1 MDGPNWCFCMVR
13 FGCRLLSFFV
23 VAVTSILLFP
33 GFAHATAPA
42 VVTKVVPT
50 TTTGQVVLTWTNPAS
65 LDFTGTMVR
74 YSTTAFP
81 TSSSDGT
88 LASDVAGA
96 VSGTSTLTV
105 SSLTNNTTYY
115 FSLFS
120 HNVTPE
126 YGTAVNAQQYVM
138 AAQFTEDF
146 ESDAVAAVSG
156 QNGWATVSGT
166 WNVIDTAGEQ
176 TLQSGADNQGFHL
189 YRALNGGSAAAY
201 SDQMIRVDWKGSTT
215 STPGQVFLRAG
226 SATADAG
233 GYFMWQTGS
242 QIRIAYKTTTG
253 STQATLASASFSIS
267 ADTWY
272 TYEFSA
278 INNSLGQTVLN
289 GYVWARG
296 NAKPSTPNVTYT
308 DTFNRFAQGVFS
320 VGKTSTTVVEYDN
333 ITYYGR
339 IGDSLATATPA
350 DGSVVLAWTNPTY
363 ATYTG
368 TMVRYS
374 TSAYPTSTTDGTLL
388 ASTTGSSGGTSTV
401 THSSLTNGTLYYY
414 TLFPYDNAAVY
425 GTPLYLRQVA
435 YPSLFTDPFT
445 SSNVATI
452 SGQNGWTIAGG
463 TWAAADISSDR
474 AVSGT
479 AATPDFYTNK
489 ITNGSAHTAN
499 QILKARYQAS
509 AASNNAGQYW
519 LRQQS
524 DADAG
529 YVFWHNG
536 DTWTLSIT
544 TAAATIAD
552 VATSTAAPPQEA
564 SVWYNVEVS
573 AIDNGSNQA
582 VLNLFVWKTGTER
595 PAVPQIAYTDT
606 SATYSLGAFSL
617 GKSNSAETGSFD
629 DVAFYGST
637 PVVSITTPAAAVSGA
652 TDVATLAIVDG
663 GGTIYIPYIQTS
675 TTLSVAATA
684 GAVPAGG
691 GVAFVLNEGLASQQT
706 SIDTSS
712 PYTASFTS
720 LAKAEYTIDAYTVQ
734 ADGTTHYSGTDS
746 HDERTDVGIGDIIT
760 LIGDSV
766 TEGVSGTLDAGTV
779 SSWLDGDAGTVSADN
794 RQFPQHGAFGD
805 TYKESFLTD
814 LNDKLATYYGY
825 PVFFMN
831 EGVAGLKSSNYVS
844 SAIDA
849 AWTSRQNALA
859 PNGWVITLGAND
871 ANTAVSA
878 ADYQT
883 NITALISTLTT
894 TYGATASQIYLN
906 YPNYDGRTGSG
917 GANSTYELLYLPVI
931 DTMRSTL
938 GLQGGA
944 DWYYPTSIHFSGEY
958 TGTVHPNATG
968 YVRIARLQGLAFMKP
983 VLSTATVAGRNVSL
997 AWNNLA
1003 SSESTVAGYRIN
1015 YGTSATSLTSSTT
1028 TTSTSTTLF
1037 ALNPARDYYF
1047 SVEAYDSD
1055 TSATS
1060 YSDDS
1065 ATTSALRTASSSST
1079 TALGTGV
1086 GGGSGPRSSEPDF
1099 PQISPTLPS
1108 NTVSN
1113 EVPSD
1118 TESGSGVVVPAGS
1131 GVSPV
1136 TGLAE
1141 SVSSVTAG
1149 QYIRSPD
1156 FSTVYFVDDNGVR
1169 HPFMD
1174 AQTFATYDVDPTLVT
1189 TVTNAT
1195 LPELPLGVPMLPKA
1209 GTVLVKIV
1217 SDPRV
1222 YVVEANADDA
1232 FRPTLRWIPSEAT
1245 AIALYGSAWASSVID
1260 VDVGLFGRFG
1270 VGNAVTEALIVGSTP
1285 LKLREELL

>member
-1 MDGPNWCFCMVR
+1 MLR
-13 FGCRLLSFFV
+13 FLSRLFGIFVFTLPFLLS
-23 VAVTSILLFP
+23 AHA
-33 GFAHATAPA
+33 AHATAPA
-42 VVTKVVPT
+42 VVTKVVPLAAN
-50 TTTGQVVLTWTNPAS
+50 GQVSLTWTNPAS
-65 LDFTGTMVR
+65 VDFTGTMVR
-74 YSTTAFP
+74 YSATAFP
-81 TSSSDGT
+81 TSSTDGT

-96 VSGTSTLTV
+96 VSGTSALTV
-105 SSLTNNTTYY
+105 SGLTNSTTYY

-138 AAQFTEDF
+138 ASSFTEDF
-146 ESDAVAAVSG
+146 ESDSVAAVSG
-156 QNGWATVSGT
+156 QNGWATVGGT
-166 WNVIDTAGEQ
+166 WNVVDTSGEQ
-176 TLQSGADNQGFHL
+176 TLQSGSDSLSFNL
-189 YRALNGGSAAAY
+189 YRTLNGGNAATY
-201 SDQMIRVDWKGSTT
+201 SDQMIRTDWKGSTT
-215 STPGQVFLRAG
+215 SIPGQVFLRAG
-226 SATADAG
+226 SSTADAG
-233 GYFMWQTGS
+233 GYFMWFTGG
-242 QIRIAYKTTTG
+242 QVRISYKTNSGGTHV
-253 STQATLASASFSIS
+253 TLANGSFVIAS
-267 ADTWY
+267 DTWY
-272 TYEFSA
+272 TLEFSA
-278 INNSLGQTVLN
+278 VNNALGQTVLN

-308 DTFNRFAQGVFS
+308 DTFSRFAQGVFS
-320 VGKTSTTVVEYDN
+320 VGKASTTVAEFDN

-339 IGDSLATATPA
+339 IGDSLATAAPA

-414 TLFPYDNAAVY
+414 TLFPYDNATVY

-445 SSNVATI
+445 SSTVATI

-463 TWAAADISSDR
+463 TWEAADISSNR
-474 AVSGT
+474 GVSGT

-499 QILKARYQAS
+499 QILTARYQAS
-509 AASNNAGQYW
+509 AASNNAGQFW

-544 TAAATIAD
+544 TTDATIAN
-552 VATSTAAPPQEA
+552 VATSTAAPAQEA
-564 SVWYNVEVS
+564 SVWYNAEVS

-595 PAVPQIAYTDT
+595 PAVPQISYTDT
-606 SATYSLGAFSL
+606 SATYKLGAFSL

-637 PVVSITTPAAAVSGA
+637 PVVAITTPAAAVSGA
-652 TDVATLAIVDG
+652 TDVATLAIADDN
-663 GGTIYIPYIQTS
+663 GTIYIPYIQTS

-684 GAVPAGG
+684 GALPAGG

-712 PYTASFTS
+712 PYTASFTG
-720 LAKAEYTIDAYTVQ
+720 LAKAEYTLDVYTVQ
-734 ADGTTHYSGTDS
+734 ADGTTHYSGVDS

-760 LIGDSV
+760 VIGDSV
-766 TEGVSGTLDAGTV
+766 TEGVSGTLDGGTV

-794 RQFPQHGAFGD
+794 RQFPQHGPFAD

-831 EGVAGLKSSNYVS
+831 EGVAGRKMSNYA
-844 SAIDA
+844 SATMTAD
-849 AWTSRQNALA
+849 WQTRQLALA
-859 PNGWVITLGAND
+859 PNVWIITLGVND
-871 ANTAVSA
+871 ADLGRTSVQYEADATSLINTLA
-878 ADYQT
+878 
-883 NITALISTLTT
+883 T

-906 YPNYDGRTGSG
+906 HPNYDGRTGSAG
-917 GANSTYELLYLPVI
+917 VNSAFVTQYVTVI
-931 DTMRSTL
+931 DSLRTSL
-938 GLQGGA
+938 GLAGGA
-944 DWYYPTSIHFSGEY
+944 DLYTPTYVHRSGEY

-1003 SSESTVAGYRIN
+1003 SSESTVAGYRVN
-1015 YGTSATSLTSSTT
+1015 YGNSATSLTSSTT
-1028 TTSTSTTLF
+1028 TTSTSIILY
-1037 ALNPARDYYF
+1037 ALNAARDYYF
-1047 SVEAYDSD
+1047 SVEAYNSD
-1055 TSATS
+1055 ASATS

-1065 ATTSALRTASSSST
+1065 ATTSVLRTASASSST
-1079 TALGTGV
+1079 AFATGS

-1099 PQISPTLPS
+1099 ALPSRPRASSSSTLPEQDMPS
-1108 NTVSN
+1108 NGTNVAPRQII
-1113 EVPSD
+1113 VG
-1118 TESGSGVVVPAGS
+1118 GSA
-1131 GVSPV
+1131 GVSPL
-1136 TGLAE
+1136 TGGAE
-1141 SVSSVTAG
+1141 AVSSVTTG
-1149 QYIRSPD
+1149 QYIRSTD

-1174 AQTFATYDVDPTLVT
+1174 AQTFATYDAGSVA

-1195 LPELPLGVPMLPKA
+1195 LPELPLGAPMLPKA

-1217 SDPRV
+1217 SDARV
-1222 YVVEANADDA
+1222 YVVEENPDDA
-1232 FRPTLRWIPSEAT
+1232 FSPLLRWIPSEEI
-1245 AIALYGSAWASSVID
+1245 AITLYGSAWASSVID
-1260 VDVGLFGRFG
+1260 VDVGLFGHFG
-1270 VGNAVTEALIVGSTP
+1270 VGDAVTEELTVGSTP
-1285 LKLREELL
+1285 LKLREALS